1 MNPLK
6 DANATEQHAAQFSEC
21 MARQGQVG
29 AAKGSAPPGLGKGN
43 GIYHAG
49 EMVTREHTGVGGRP
63 APPVSGQGVWP
74 YQASDSFTVKEN
86 TQSFPASP
94 YPSKGRSNHSKSKI
108 SKETIS
114 GSENPQSNADSTT
127 QASTCRYD
135 SSLGLLTRKFIN
147 LITKTEDGA
156 LDLNKTADVLEV
168 QKRRIYDITNV
179 LEGIGLIEKTS
190 KNHIRWKGVEIS
202 MPMEL
207 DGQITKLK
215 VETERL
221 YDEECSLDDEIREK
235 QTRLRILE
243 EDEIAQKFLFLTEE
257 DILSLPCFQNK
268 TLIAIQAPKASC
280 IEVPDPDQDIDYPQR
295 QFQLIVRST
304 TGPINLYLLR
314 ESQGNVR
321 HNISANFPKE
331 SDYCETDDALRP
343 DVQDSRLQSKAEE
356 DNFVS
361 GIQKIVASHSSID
374 DDYWFNTEPESSI
387 TDLWCKQPLFQTED
401 S

>member
-1 MNPLK
+1 M
-6 DANATEQHAAQFSEC
+6 
-21 MARQGQVG
+21 
-29 AAKGSAPPGLGKGN
+29 
-43 GIYHAG
+43 
-49 EMVTREHTGVGGRP
+49 
-63 APPVSGQGVWP
+63 
-74 YQASDSFTVKEN
+74 
-86 TQSFPASP
+86 
-94 YPSKGRSNHSKSKI
+94 
-108 SKETIS
+108 
-114 GSENPQSNADSTT
+114 T

-190 KNHIRWKGVEIS
+190 KNHIRWKGVDIS
-202 MPMEL
+202 RPMEL
-207 DGQITKLK
+207 DGQFTKLK

-221 YDEECSLDDEIREK
+221 YDEECILDDEIREK

-243 EDEIAQKFLFLTEE
+243 EDETAQKFLFVTEE
-257 DILSLPCFQNK
+257 DIMSLPCFQNK
-268 TLIAIQAPKASC
+268 TIVAIQAPKASC
-280 IEVPDPDQDIDYPQR
+280 IEVPDPDQDIDYLQR
-295 QFQLIVRST
+295 QFRLIVRST

-314 ESQGNVR
+314 KYRGNVR
-321 HNISANFPKE
+321 HNISADSPKE
-331 SDYCETDDALRP
+331 SDHCETDAALRP
-343 DVQDSRLQSKAEE
+343 DVQDSRLQSKAE
-356 DNFVS
+356 DYNFVT

-374 DDYWFNTEPESSI
+374 DDYWFNTDTELKSSI